1 MEKNGM
7 TREIPEDHIKFA
19 EKQEESYNWKDDMDD
34 LTSVV
39 SEKLKD
45 SNANQSDSSVG
56 HV

>member
-19 EKQEESYNWKDDMDD
+19 EKREESYNWKDDMDD

>member
-19 EKQEESYNWKDDMDD
+19 EKSEESYNWADDMDD

-39 SEKLKD
+39 SSKLKD
-45 SNANQSDSSVG
+45 ANENESDSSVG
-56 HV
+56 HI

>member
-7 TREIPEDHIKFA
+7 TWEIPEDHIKFA
-19 EKQEESYNWKDDMDD
+19 EKSAEFYNWTDDMDD

-39 SEKLKD
+39 SDKLED
-45 SNANQSDSSVG
+45 SHANQSDSSVG